1 MNNIKYIQ
9 AYFIQV
15 FIGWKII
22 STSVQCSRLKRRSE
36 KHLKKKKIA
45 SIPGQIS
52 KQAWKIE
59 ARTKDGRLIL
69 QEYICDIRDVESNSF
84 GGKFIGPRE
93 GKPSILHPRSKKKKK
108 KWKDRSFEEKVR
120 RFQTRLDKTVRCGR
134 VEKHCVIT

>member
-15 FIGWKII
+15 FTGWKII

-69 QEYICDIRDVESNSF
+69 QEYICDIRDVEIEF
-84 GGKFIGPRE
+84 VRRE
-93 GKPSILHPRSKKKKK
+93 IYRPTRRKTVDFASTVEKK
-108 KWKDRSFEEKVR
+108 KWKDRSFQEKVR
-120 RFQTRLDKTVRCGR
+120 RFQTRLDKTIRCGG

>member
-1 MNNIKYIQ
+1 MKNYLHECTVLTIKTTI
-9 AYFIQV
+9 
-15 FIGWKII
+15 WK
-22 STSVQCSRLKRRSE
+22 TSKKE
-36 KHLKKKKIA
+36 KMA

-93 GKPSILHPRSKKKKK
+93 GKPSILHPRSKKKKEMEGSLVPRK
-108 KWKDRSFEEKVR
+108 GTTFSNEMR
-120 RFQTRLDKTVRCGR
+120 
-134 VEKHCVIT
+134 